1 MIPLMVPRLLPPQ
14 VTAPS
19 RKGSQSFSPQ
29 QAFGRVE
36 LPAVNIRENGSE
48 YIIILAVPGMKRN
61 EFCVEI
67 KELALTI
74 SASHSTTENKQ
85 ALRRCEFDLSE
96 WKREIT
102 LPEDADPLL
111 TTANY
116 ENGELRIHIP
126 RSTPTVREK
135 DKIKVYVY

>member
-1 MIPLMVPRLLPPQ
+1 MIPLMVPGILPPQ
-14 VTAPS
+14 AAAPS
-19 RKGSQSFSPQ
+19 RKSWQTVSPQ
-29 QAFGRVE
+29 QVSGRLE
-36 LPAVNIRENGSE
+36 SPAVNIRETGSE

-67 KELALTI
+67 KDLTLSI
-74 SASHSTTENKQ
+74 SASHSSAENKQ
-85 ALRRCEFDLSE
+85 VLRRCEFDLSE
-96 WKREIT
+96 WKREIL

-126 RSTPTVREK
+126 RSTPAVREK

>member
-1 MIPLMVPRLLPPQ
+1 MISLMVSGLLPPQ
-14 VTAPS
+14 ATAPS
-19 RKGSQSFSPQ
+19 KKGPQSFSPL
-29 QAFGRVE
+29 QASSRLE
-36 LPAVNIRENGSE
+36 SPAVNIRENGSE

-61 EFCVEI
+61 EFSVEI

-74 SASHSTTENKQ
+74 SASHSTSENKH

-96 WKREIT
+96 WKREIL